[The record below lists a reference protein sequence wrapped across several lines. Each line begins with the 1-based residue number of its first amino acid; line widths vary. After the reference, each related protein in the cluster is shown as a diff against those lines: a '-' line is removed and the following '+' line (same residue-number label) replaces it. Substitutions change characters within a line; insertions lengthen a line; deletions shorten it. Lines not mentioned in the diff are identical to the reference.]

1 MIELDD
7 ATLRS
12 HLLAALNVERW
23 ADDVA
28 AQSPFADADA
38 LITVAAAAATPLS
51 AAEIDEAMAH
61 HPRIGEKPV
70 GDGAAQEFSRREQ
83 GSAADADDETLAQLL
98 VEGNAAYEQ
107 RFDRVFLIRAAGRSR
122 AEIVGEL
129 HRRLGLDDD
138 TELRIVGAELRDIA
152 LLRLQSTFAGSAP
165 AGSAPAGS
173 APAGSAPA
181 GSAPAGSAPAGSA
194 SAGSAPAGSASAGH
208 DEARA

>member
-28 AQSPFADADA
+28 AQSPFADVDA

-138 TELRIVGAELRDIA
+138 TERRIVGAELRDIA
-152 LLRLQSTFAGSAP
+152 LLRLQSTFAESAP
-165 AGSAPAGS
+165 T
-173 APAGSAPA
+173 

-194 SAGSAPAGSASAGH
+194 SAGATSAESTSAGSAPAGH

>member
-38 LITVAAAAATPLS
+38 LITVAAAAATPLN

-98 VEGNAAYEQ
+98 AEGNAAYER

-122 AEIVGEL
+122 AEIVDEL

-152 LLRLQSTFAGSAP
+152 LLRLQTTFAEPTPAEPASAEQAP
-165 AGSAPAGS
+165 AEPAPAE
-173 APAGSAPA
+173 PASTGRTDGADA
-181 GSAPAGSAPAGSA
+181 
-194 SAGSAPAGSASAGH
+194 
-208 DEARA
+208 

>member
-38 LITVAAAAATPLS
+38 LITVAAAAATALT

-138 TELRIVGAELRDIA
+138 TERRIVGAELRDIA
-152 LLRLQSTFAGSAP
+152 LLRLQSTFAEPAP
-165 AGSAPAGS
+165 AEPAPAE
-173 APAGSAPA
+173 P
-181 GSAPAGSAPAGSA
+181 A
-194 SAGSAPAGSASAGH
+194 SAEPSSTGH

>member
-51 AAEIDEAMAH
+51 DAEIDEAMSH

-98 VEGNAAYEQ
+98 AEGNAAYEQ

-152 LLRLQSTFAGSAP
+152 LLRLQTTFAEPAPAEPAPAEPGSAEP
-165 AGSAPAGS
+165 ASS
-173 APAGSAPA
+173 
-181 GSAPAGSAPAGSA
+181 
-194 SAGSAPAGSASAGH
+194 GH
-208 DEARA
+208 TDEVDA

>member
-28 AQSPFADADA
+28 AQSPFADVDA

-138 TELRIVGAELRDIA
+138 TERRIVGAELRDIA
-152 LLRLQSTFAGSAP
+152 LLRLQSTFAAPPPAAP
-165 AGSAPAGS
+165 APAPAEP
-173 APAGSAPA
+173 APAAP
-181 GSAPAGSAPAGSA
+181 SST
-194 SAGSAPAGSASAGH
+194 GH

>member
-1 MIELDD
+1 MIDLDRAD
-7 ATLRS
+7 LRS

-28 AQSPFADADA
+28 AQAPFADADA
-38 LITVAAAAATPLS
+38 LITVAAAAATPLTAS
-51 AAEIDEAMAH
+51 EIDEALSH

-83 GSAADADDETLAQLL
+83 GSAADADDETLARLL
-98 VEGNAAYEQ
+98 AEGNAEYER

-129 HRRLGLDDD
+129 NRRMRLDDE

-152 LLRLQSTFAGSAP
+152 LLRLQSTFAEPAAGQAAGQA
-165 AGSAPAGS
+165 AGSAVSSTADLEDGAG
-173 APAGSAPA
+173 A
-181 GSAPAGSAPAGSA
+181 
-194 SAGSAPAGSASAGH
+194 
-208 DEARA
+208 

>member
-23 ADDVA
+23 VADVA

-51 AAEIDEAMAH
+51 AAEIDEAMSH

-98 VEGNAAYEQ
+98 AEGNAAYEQ

-152 LLRLQSTFAGSAP
+152 LLRLQTTFAEPVPAEPGSTEPGSAEP
-165 AGSAPAGS
+165 GSAEPASSGRT
-173 APAGSAPA
+173 
-181 GSAPAGSAPAGSA
+181 
-194 SAGSAPAGSASAGH
+194 
-208 DEARA
+208 DEVDA

>member
-12 HLLAALNVERW
+12 HLLAALNVGRW

-28 AQSPFADADA
+28 AQWPFADADA

-70 GDGAAQEFSRREQ
+70 GDGAAQQFSRREQ

-98 VEGNAAYEQ
+98 AEGNAAYEQ

-122 AEIVGEL
+122 AQIVDEL

-152 LLRLQSTFAGSAP
+152 LLRLQTTFAEPAP
-165 AGSAPAGS
+165 AEPASTEPG
-173 APAGSAPA
+173 ATGRTEEAGA
-181 GSAPAGSAPAGSA
+181 
-194 SAGSAPAGSASAGH
+194 
-208 DEARA
+208 